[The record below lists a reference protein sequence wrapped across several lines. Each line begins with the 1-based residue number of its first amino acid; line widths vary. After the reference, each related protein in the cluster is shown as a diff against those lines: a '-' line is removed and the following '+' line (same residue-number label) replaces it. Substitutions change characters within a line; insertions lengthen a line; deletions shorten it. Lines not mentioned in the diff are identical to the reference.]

1 MEILDLRHFSSAD
14 LRPLMEDEIATW
26 ARTLAWD
33 YTTSAEMILRYM
45 DAKILPG
52 YAAIERGSIFGY
64 SFFVY
69 EQNKGVIGDLFV
81 RDGARSDLHEVEEQ
95 LLTHVIETLQQSPG
109 IHRVEAQLL
118 AHHSG
123 EVARPF
129 LQQGFSR
136 HPRVFMNF
144 DISKHLDA
152 SMATPRLVGD
162 EFEIRPWSEQE
173 YQ

>member
-1 MEILDLRHFSSAD
+1 MEILDLRHFVSAD
-14 LRPLMEDEIATW
+14 LRPLLEEEIAMW
-26 ARTLAWD
+26 GRLLSWD

-69 EQNKGVIGDLFV
+69 EQSKGVIGDLFV
-81 RDGARSDLHEVEEQ
+81 RDGTRTPERHEVEER

-118 AHHSG
+118 AHPSG
-123 EVARPF
+123 EVSRPF
-129 LQQGFSR
+129 LDTGFQR
-136 HPRVFMNF
+136 HPRLFMLLALGGRSPERVPIHP
-144 DISKHLDA
+144 D
-152 SMATPRLVGD
+152 V
-162 EFEIRPWSEQE
+162 EIRPWAEGD
-173 YQ
+173 Y